1 MARQYIRWHKIII
14 FYNKLFRFLSKPGIA
29 LFLGALTPYTLVHH
43 SLGCNIIFGVIFTSC
58 FTYFMSTLFYKYLSD
73 KEKKTI
79 NPENPHYKIHILYC
93 GIKTDL
99 ATSAVKLLRDS
110 LSTATMTTVYTT
122 GAVVGAAIIAEE
134 VVVNQNQNQVTEMIV
149 DHHYRQAAYFRE
161 RLLPDTALHYENVAI
176 WTEAS
181 NDIRLPGGVL
191 AQNLDGI
198 LQLEVNADHQR
209 CREESLRNTAALAEA
224 EQREEQRRQ
233 EHQTDFLRRELE
245 RESEMRD
252 RSQQREARREEWE
265 NQSFL
270 ERAHSHVQQL
280 ANIVNLVPG
289 GNEVTS
295 STVHRI
301 SDNIIGRVE
310 LGVDTIFHFHEK
322 DPLFPTSSDLP
333 NGLYDPRT
341 KKYITL
347 PFDEDSKTDPSFID
361 NDDNDEE
368 RIPAL
373 HILPLTNPV
382 SVLSPLSH
390 ADPLT
395 PENLAELDL
404 ILAELSENKK

>member
-1 MARQYIRWHKIII
+1 MARQYIKWHKIIL
-14 FYNKLFRFLSKPGIA
+14 FYNKLFRFLSKSRIA
-29 LFLGALTPYTLVHH
+29 IFLGALTPYTLVHH
-43 SLGCNIIFGVIFTSC
+43 SLGCNIIFGVIFISSLS
-58 FTYFMSTLFYKYLSD
+58 YFIIILFYKYSAD
-73 KEKKTI
+73 QEKKTI
-79 NPENPHYKIHILYC
+79 KQENPHHKIHILYC

-99 ATSAVKLLRDS
+99 ATSAIKLLRNS
-110 LSTATMTTVYTT
+110 LSTATQTTVLTA
-122 GAVVGAAIIAEE
+122 GAVVGAVIVAEE

-149 DHHYRQAAYFRE
+149 DHHHRQAAHFRE
-161 RLLPDTALHYENVAI
+161 RLLPDTALHYENVAA
-176 WTEAS
+176 WTAAS
-181 NDIRLPGGVL
+181 NNIRLPGGVL
-191 AQNLDGI
+191 SQNLEGI

-209 CREESLRNTAALAEA
+209 CREESLRSTSALAEV
-224 EQREEQRRQ
+224 EQQEEQRRQ

-245 RESEMRD
+245 RESDMRD
-252 RSQQREARREEWE
+252 RSQQREARREDWE
-265 NQSFL
+265 NLSFL

-322 DPLFPTSSDLP
+322 DPLFPASSDLP

-341 KKYITL
+341 KKCITL
-347 PFDEDSKTDPSFID
+347 PFDEGSKTDPSFID

-373 HILPLTNPV
+373 HLPLTNPV

-404 ILAELSENKK
+404 ILAEFSENKK